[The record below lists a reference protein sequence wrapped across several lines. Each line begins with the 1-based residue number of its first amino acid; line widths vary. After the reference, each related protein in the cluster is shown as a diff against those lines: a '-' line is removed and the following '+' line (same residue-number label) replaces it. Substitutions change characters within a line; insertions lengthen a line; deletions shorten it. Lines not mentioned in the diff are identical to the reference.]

1 MNLQRTEPGQAPR
14 RRSTDMPMSP
24 PMPVRPVAQASGGGQ
39 PVFRFDV
46 RRSLQLH
53 GKLALGIALAG
64 LGLAIA
70 FYLAIHPAYTAQ
82 ALIFV
87 QPAPPRVIEQSGSNS
102 RWPND
107 PSEYESYMQQQVS
120 TVTRHDVLVSALQKL
135 DGDSWLRAGK
145 TEQDEAERLG
155 KALNVVRVGGSYQIA
170 VNASADTAASSAHL
184 ANAVAASFVEFAHRE
199 ERSGDTE
206 RLAML
211 HDERERIVNELAA
224 DRAEQETLNKQ
235 LGVAAIGTQTP
246 DPYDEQMSEI
256 RTELVKA
263 RTAHDEAAARLTSMN
278 TGKATDAGKGAT
290 SAALDAEADEL
301 ITTDAGLASMKSSLN
316 QRRATIISQM
326 ANLTPNH
333 PQYKQDAEELA
344 QINTSLENMMKDLRA
359 KAAARIQQ
367 RLRTDLDQTSG
378 VESRLNGQLGQ
389 LTAAAAGATPKLQRS
404 NDLATDIL
412 RLQHRFGVVDEQY
425 RNQTIEDAAPG
436 SVHLAAS
443 AEKPLH
449 TSSSGRTRIALAL
462 MLAGVLFGISAAVTA
477 NKLDQRIY
485 IPADVEQVLGFPP
498 LGLLP
503 DFAEVSESVA
513 EEFVLRLAAAV
524 DHARQTGNLKSC
536 IFTGAD
542 GGAGVTTVV
551 TRVRAMLGAI
561 GRSTV
566 LMDASSA
573 LPSISGMGS
582 GSRGRRETDDIAG
595 SLRGNRSTTMLQPMS
610 ERANEEAGEQAGG
623 QVAEKGLVLTDAA
636 PLLIS
641 AETEYLARFADAAIV
656 VVESGTTTRD
666 QLRAVATA
674 LERLNVAAVGFV
686 LNRVGMEKA
695 TPEFRAS
702 VRAMEEHLDAQVQP
716 ASWRHE
722 SARPARTSF
731 VGAYEDTRAESAR
744 YAAEVVTAPAAPAT
758 PAPAVTAAFQAEPV
772 KASPESPSAAPVVA
786 AEIPAQATAPVPVT
800 PPAPVPTPAA
810 VPAEKDRPRPRLP
823 RVPLVEVATFVST
836 VADSD
841 RTEIPAEKERVMQ
854 RARAIPQ
861 DEAPGRPMLV
871 TPPDIPWW
879 LVDPAVESEPQP
891 AVAHAAPEVEAAAE
905 TQIFQSF
912 EFVSSG
918 SAAMHSESAEA
929 LTATENSASTAVSHA
944 SAHGSVLVEDAIAET
959 RSAAP
964 PQHRLEPESRFVAE
978 EPVAE
983 PTPVRIWEELT
994 AVHSGGETQSATE
1007 EYLVR
1012 LEGDN
1017 ALSLA
1022 SRLNGLKSLFKVLGQ
1037 KNLKNAVTA
1046 PAAGPAPQVVP
1057 APQPEMLA
1065 RAATVTVQPEQPTAP
1080 RSIAPAPLASTVATE
1095 APIHVTAPPVILPPG
1110 PVAKPDEKQ
1119 PQKQKGKTSN
1129 RDNWD
1134 DVDEVQILPSWRG
1147 QYRRNG

>member
-1 MNLQRTEPGQAPR
+1 
-14 RRSTDMPMSP
+14 MPMSP
-24 PMPVRPVAQASGGGQ
+24 PMPGRPPAQGSGVGQ

-70 FYLAIHPAYTAQ
+70 FYLAIHPAYTGQ

-87 QPAPPRVIEQSGSNS
+87 QPAPPRVMDQSGSPA

-120 TVTRHDVLVSALQKL
+120 TVTRHDVLVSALHKL
-135 DGDSWLRAGK
+135 DDDSWLRVGK

-155 KALNVVRVGGSYQIA
+155 KALNVERVGGSYQIA
-170 VNASADTAASSAHL
+170 VNASADTAASAAHL
-184 ANAVAASFVEFAHRE
+184 ANAVAASFIEFAHRE

-211 HDERERIVNELAA
+211 RDERERIVNELAA
-224 DRAEQETLNKQ
+224 DRTEQETLNKQ
-235 LGVAAIGTQTP
+235 LGVAAIGTATP

-263 RTAHDEAAARLTSMN
+263 RTAHDEAAARLTSV
-278 TGKATDAGKGAT
+278 GAGKGAS
-290 SAALDAEADEL
+290 SAALDAEADDL
-301 ITTDAGLASMKSSLN
+301 ISTDAGLASMKSSLN
-316 QRRATIISQM
+316 QRRAAIISQM

-462 MLAGVLFGISAAVTA
+462 MLMGVLFGISAAVVA
-477 NKLDQRIY
+477 NKLDQKIY

-542 GGAGVTTVV
+542 AGTGVTTVV
-551 TRVRAMLGAI
+551 ARVRAMLGAI

-566 LMDASSA
+566 LMDASSV
-573 LPSISGMGS
+573 LPSISGAGT
-582 GSRGRRETDDIAG
+582 GAAGRREADNAIG
-595 SLRGNRSTTMLQPMS
+595 GQRGGRSTAMLRPMG
-610 ERANEEAGEQAGG
+610 EEAGVQAGE
-623 QVAEKGLVLTDAA
+623 QGLVLTDAA

-674 LERLNVAAVGFV
+674 LERLNVSAVGFV

-702 VRAMEEHLDAQVQP
+702 VHAMEQHLDAQVQP

-722 SARPARTSF
+722 SAQPARTSF
-731 VGAYEDTRAESAR
+731 VRAYDDKHVESLR
-744 YAAEVVTAPAAPAT
+744 HAADAVPAPAPAAAR
-758 PAPAVTAAFQAEPV
+758 AAHEEPVREEQLRAAEPKAV
-772 KASPESPSAAPVVA
+772 PEPVQASPETPCAAPVVA
-786 AEIPAQATAPVPVT
+786 AEIPPQATEPVP
-800 PPAPVPTPAA
+800 PAA
-810 VPAEKDRPRPRLP
+810 PAEKDRPRPRLP
-823 RVPLVEVATFVST
+823 RVPHVEVATFVST
-836 VADSD
+836 LADHD
-841 RTEIPAEKERVMQ
+841 RLDIPAEKERVMQ
-854 RARAIPQ
+854 RARAIPL

-871 TPPDIPWW
+871 APPDIPWW
-879 LVDPAVESEPQP
+879 LSDPAAEPDPQP
-891 AVAHAAPEVEAAAE
+891 AVASAVPAVEAPAE
-905 TQIFQSF
+905 TQILQAF
-912 EFVSSG
+912 EFADSKSHT
-918 SAAMHSESAEA
+918 MHSEPTEAPLAAE
-929 LTATENSASTAVSHA
+929 TSASMGATQA
-944 SAHGSVLVEDAIAET
+944 SSVTSKGSLLVEDAVGES
-959 RSAAP
+959 RSDAP
-964 PQHRLEPESRFVAE
+964 EPRLEPEPRFVEE
-978 EPVAE
+978 EPVPE
-983 PTPVRIWEELT
+983 PSPVRVWAELS
-994 AVHSGGETQSATE
+994 AVHPGSEAQSATE
-1007 EYLVR
+1007 EYLAR
-1012 LEGDN
+1012 QEGDN
-1017 ALSLA
+1017 TLSLA
-1022 SRLNGLKSLFKVLGQ
+1022 SRLSGLKSLFQVLGQ
-1037 KNLKNAVTA
+1037 KNLNHAAAVSA
-1046 PAAGPAPQVVP
+1046 PAASAPTPVAPAPQTEMW
-1057 APQPEMLA
+1057 ARADSLAGQPEPPA
-1065 RAATVTVQPEQPTAP
+1065 AP
-1080 RSIAPAPLASTVATE
+1080 RSIAPAPLAWTAAPAE

-1110 PVAKPDEKQ
+1110 PVAKPKEKQ
-1119 PQKQKGKTSN
+1119 PQRQKGQPSN
-1129 RDNWD
+1129 RDTSSRDTWD